1 MTQPILDLS
10 SSGNLEEIYEVVLTA
25 ALSPVPGYHI
35 PISLHQIPGVFDCHT
50 LVVGANSFMAR
61 PNWRL
66 GFYLRMLIASSVGL
80 AEASNHPI
88 PLGLNLIRLP
98 RLSSEYRLRAYIP
111 KWHQSMEMKIWK
123 YIGTVHDCET
133 ILDRV
138 ENRIILLSSG
148 QQPAP
153 YSMQATF
160 NSMQTSS
167 FTGII

>member
-10 SSGNLEEIYEVVLTA
+10 SPGNLEEIYEVVLTA

-61 PNWRL
+61 PSWRL

-80 AEASNHPI
+80 AEASNHPV

-123 YIGTVHDCET
+123 YTGVSNDCET
-133 ILDRV
+133 ILERV
-138 ENRIILLSSG
+138 ENRIILLIPN
-148 QQPAP
+148 QQTP
-153 YSMQATF
+153 YSMQANF
-160 NSMQTSS
+160 NSAQTSS
-167 FTGII
+167 FTGVI